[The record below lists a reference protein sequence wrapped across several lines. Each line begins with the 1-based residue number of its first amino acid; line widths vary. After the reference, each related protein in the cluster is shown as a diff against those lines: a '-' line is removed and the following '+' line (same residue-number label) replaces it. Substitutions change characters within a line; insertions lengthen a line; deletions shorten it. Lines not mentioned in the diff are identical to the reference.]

1 MKDVTLV
8 AIDFMTYELTRRAIE
23 ITLRNFEPRDIVVI
37 SDKEFVPGARTIL
50 RAPVNGMP
58 EYANL
63 MLKGV
68 AEYVETNHALYVQW
82 DGIADT
88 PALWTDEFLKYDYIG
103 APWPWQPE
111 GVNIGNGG
119 FSLRSKRLL
128 DACATDSKISL
139 TPNEPIAEDNIIG
152 RHNRKHLE
160 QVYGVTFPST
170 KLAKQF
176 SYELGDPHNSFG
188 FHGLWNVVYRL
199 GDEDL
204 DFFLER
210 LDYSGWNIYK
220 WTHFMQALVDR
231 GSPWLP
237 MALEKLTEKT
247 PQFLPQIARVIK

>member
-68 AEYVETNHALYVQW
+68 ANYVNTEHALYVQW
-82 DGIADT
+82 DGMAYN
-88 PALWTDEFLKYDYIG
+88 PSLWTNEFLKYDYIG

-111 GVNIGNGG
+111 GANIGNGG

-128 DACATDSKISL
+128 DICANDPRISL
-139 TPNEPIAEDNIIG
+139 TPDEPIAEDNIIG
-152 RHNRKHLE
+152 QHNRAYLE
-160 QVYGVTFPST
+160 GKGICFPPT
-170 KLAKQF
+170 ELAKQF
-176 SYELGDPHNSFG
+176 SYELGDNRDSFG
-188 FHGLWNVVYRL
+188 FHGLWNVVNKL
-199 GDEDL
+199 DDNDL
-204 DFFLER
+204 DYFLER

-237 MALEKLTEKT
+237 IALEKLTEKA